1 MGRSDH
7 VVLNSATQRFECK
20 NCEESEHVSLPMGLD
35 EILKASKKFEK
46 NHKNC
51 KEKQCQKIKKN

>member
-1 MGRSDH
+1 M
-7 VVLNSATQRFECK
+7 FECK

-35 EILKASKKFEK
+35 EMLKASKKFEK